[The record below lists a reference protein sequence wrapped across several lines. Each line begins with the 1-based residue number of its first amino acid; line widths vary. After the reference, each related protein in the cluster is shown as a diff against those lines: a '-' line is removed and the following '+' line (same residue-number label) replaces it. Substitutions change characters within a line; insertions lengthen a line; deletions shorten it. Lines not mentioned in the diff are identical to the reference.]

1 MSVFSSVL
9 GNKVGRSVFDL
20 SHVKRF
26 TCDMGQ
32 LIPVYFDECVP
43 GDTRKIGMQCVTR
56 FQPLVAPILDSVD
69 LTVHYF
75 FVPTR
80 LLMDK
85 EDDWNTFLTG
95 GLDGKDESV
104 SLPLWNFSFYNGTSS
119 SDPYPFSNGK
129 NFGKYS
135 LWDYFGL
142 PVKGSDFSFYSTVC
156 SANNVLG
163 FPQRAYNLV
172 FNEYY
177 RDENFVD
184 EVSLDNSTLLYRSW
198 KKDYFTSALPWQ
210 QRGVSPALPLS
221 GTLPINL
228 NGSLFRF
235 GDVDNPIKL
244 AGNKGDGEVLT
255 RIRNLQS
262 DGALADA
269 YLVSS
274 DSSGVDGDFNRHGYY
289 YALQGNLTSPNPFG
303 TVDLSNGTTFDVSA
317 LRQAFQIQRWLELN
331 ARCGVRYT
339 EFLRSHFGISPKD
352 EVLGRPQYIGGT
364 KSSIVISEVLQT
376 SMTVDSTELQKG
388 SPLGRLAG
396 HGLGASSDFIC
407 SYTAKEFGYIIGIAS
422 FMPKPSY
429 QQGVNRIFSRK
440 TKFDFYFPEFA
451 HLSEQAV
458 TNGEI
463 FATGT
468 DKDKEIFGYQGAY
481 NEMRYSPS
489 FNCADM
495 RDTFSY
501 WHLGRIFDNAPK
513 LNAGFLTTNPSYDG
527 GIRKDIFASQNEPG
541 LLVQF
546 ANIIKAVRPL
556 PVYGTPGFVD
566 HVGRM

>member
-43 GDTRKIGMQCVTR
+43 GDTRRIGMQCVTR
-56 FQPLVAPILDSVD
+56 FEPLVAPILDSVD

-95 GLDGKDESV
+95 GVDGKDESV
-104 SLPLWNFSFYNGTSS
+104 SLPQWGIDGFDGTF
-119 SDPYPFSNGK
+119 PPKPNPFSNGIS
-129 NFGKYS
+129 FGKYS
-135 LWDYFGL
+135 LYDYFGL
-142 PVKGSDFSFYSTVC
+142 PFIDNTQAGTHEVILRNKI
-156 SANNVLG
+156 LG
-163 FPQRAYNLV
+163 FAQRAYNLV
-172 FNEYY
+172 WNEFY
-177 RDENFVD
+177 RDENFCD
-184 EVSLDNSTLLYRSW
+184 EVSRSNSTILYRAW

-210 QRGVSPALPLS
+210 QRGIAPALPLS
-221 GTLPINL
+221 GTVPVTFSNSFISSPSVEGGGLNSALKMKKDAGGSGIN
-228 NGSLFRF
+228 
-235 GDVDNPIKL
+235 
-244 AGNKGDGEVLT
+244 
-255 RIRNLQS
+255 
-262 DGALADA
+262 
-269 YLVSS
+269 YLY
-274 DSSGVDGDFNRHGYY
+274 SSGNIMSNVDVEQIYGSIG
-289 YALQGNLTSPNPFG
+289 G
-303 TVDLSNGTTFDVSA
+303 TASADLSNAATFDVA
-317 LRQAFQIQRWLELN
+317 TLRQCVQIQRWLELN
-331 ARCGVRYT
+331 ARGGVRYT

-376 SMTVDSTELQKG
+376 SRTVDSTETEKG

-396 HGLGASSDFIC
+396 HGLGASSDYIC
-407 SYTAKEFGYIIGIAS
+407 TYTSKEFGYIIGLAS
-422 FMPKPSY
+422 WMPKPSY
-429 QQGVNRIFSRK
+429 QQGINRIFLRN

-458 TNGEI
+458 TRSEI
-463 FATGT
+463 FADGSV
-468 DKDKEIFGYQGAY
+468 KDNEIFGYQGAY
-481 NEMRYSPS
+481 NEMRYMPS

-495 RDTFSY
+495 RDTFRY
-501 WHLGRIFDNAPK
+501 WHLGRIFSSAPN
-513 LNAGFLTTNPSYDG
+513 LNAGFLTTNSAYDG
-527 GIRKDIFASQNEPG
+527 GIRKDIFASPKEPG

-546 ANIIKAVRPL
+546 ANIVKAVRPL

>member
-85 EDDWNTFLTG
+85 EEDWNTFLTG
-95 GLDGKDESV
+95 GKDGKDNSV
-104 SLPLWNFSFYNGTSS
+104 SLPHFDFNFFNGSATNPNS
-119 SDPYPFSNGK
+119 PFSNGI
-129 NFGKYS
+129 NHGKYS

-142 PVKGSDFSFYSTVC
+142 PVSDGATENRIRDV
-156 SANNVLG
+156 NHVLG

-172 FNEYY
+172 WNEFYK
-177 RDENFVD
+177 DQNLCD
-184 EVSLDNSTLLYRSW
+184 DVSLINSTVLYRAW

-210 QRGVSPALPLS
+210 QRGVAPALPITGVVPVDNLVGQTVTLGTSTFPFDFLIHGASTGDDFTELTIDSNSFVKGGS
-221 GTLPINL
+221 GSKGSIIDSARGKFAVSGATPSINL
-228 NGSLFRF
+228 
-235 GDVDNPIKL
+235 
-244 AGNKGDGEVLT
+244 GN
-255 RIRNLQS
+255 
-262 DGALADA
+262 A
-269 YLVSS
+269 
-274 DSSGVDGDFNRHGYY
+274 
-289 YALQGNLTSPNPFG
+289 
-303 TVDLSNGTTFDVSA
+303 TTFDVST

-331 ARCGVRYT
+331 ARGGVRYT
-339 EFLRSHFGISPKD
+339 EFLRSHFGIAPKD

-364 KSSIVISEVLQT
+364 KSSIVVSEVLQT
-376 SMTVDSTELQKG
+376 SRTEETTETQKG

-396 HGLGASSDFIC
+396 HGLGASSDYIC
-407 SYTAKEFGYIIGIAS
+407 TFTSKEFGYIIGIAS
-422 FMPKPSY
+422 WMPKPSY
-429 QQGVNRIFSRK
+429 QQGVNRIFTRK

-468 DKDKEIFGYQGAY
+468 SKDSEIFGYQGAY
-481 NEMRYSPS
+481 NEMRYTPS

-501 WHLGRIFDNAPK
+501 WHLGRIFDSAPK
-513 LNAGFLTTNPSYDG
+513 LNAGFLTTNPAFDG

-541 LLVQF
+541 LIVQF
-546 ANIIKAVRPL
+546 ANIVKAIRPL

>member
-85 EDDWNTFLTG
+85 EEDWNTFLTG
-95 GLDGKDESV
+95 GVDGKDESI
-104 SLPLWNFSFYNGTSS
+104 SLPLFQFAFPDNGTN
-119 SDPYPFSNGK
+119 DPHNPFSNGK
-129 NFGKYS
+129 RFGKYS

-142 PVKGSDFSFYSTVC
+142 PLGTSLDNEANIRTK
-156 SANNVLG
+156 NNVLA
-163 FPQRAYNLV
+163 FPQKAYNLV
-172 FNEYY
+172 WNEFY
-177 RDENFVD
+177 RDENLV
-184 EVSLDNSTLLYRSW
+184 EKSSLYNSTILYRAW

-210 QRGVSPALPLS
+210 QRGTAPALPLI
-221 GTLPINL
+221 GTVP
-228 NGSLFRF
+228 
-235 GDVDNPIKL
+235 VDNL
-244 AGNKGDGEVLT
+244 LGSTFSLGNSSSP
-255 RIRNLQS
+255 LQF
-262 DGALADA
+262 ALNNGKTSNVNVNNSPADA
-269 YLVSS
+269 DNNYLLFGTPRGQSGSVRLNNI
-274 DSSGVDGDFNRHGYY
+274 SGVLGSSASPSVN
-289 YALQGNLTSPNPFG
+289 LGNAG
-303 TVDLSNGTTFDVSA
+303 AFDVA
-317 LRQAFQIQRWLELN
+317 TIRQAFQIQRWLELN
-331 ARCGVRYT
+331 ARGGVRYT
-339 EFLRSHFGISPKD
+339 EFLRSHFGIAPKD

-364 KSSIVISEVLQT
+364 KSNIVISEVLQT
-376 SMTVDSTELQKG
+376 SRTVDSTQTEKG

-396 HGLGASSDFIC
+396 HGLGATSDYIC
-407 SYTAKEFGYIIGIAS
+407 TYTAKEFGYIIGIAS
-422 FMPKPSY
+422 WMPKPSY

-481 NEMRYSPS
+481 NEMRYTPS

-513 LNAGFLTTNPSYDG
+513 LNAGFLTTNSAYDG

-546 ANIIKAVRPL
+546 ANIVKAIRPL

>member
-85 EDDWNTFLTG
+85 EEDWNTFLTG
-95 GLDGKDESV
+95 GVDGKDNSV
-104 SLPLWNFSFYNGTSS
+104 SLPLFSLTSFDGTSGS
-119 SDPYPFSNGK
+119 TSNFPFSN
-129 NFGKYS
+129 NIRYGKYS

-142 PVKGSDFSFYSTVC
+142 PVPSNDSNGSKTV
-156 SANNVLG
+156 SIINSNHVLS
-163 FPQRAYNLV
+163 FPQRCYNLV
-172 FNEYY
+172 WNEFY
-177 RDENFVD
+177 RDSNLCD
-184 EVSLDNSTLLYRSW
+184 EVKNTNSTILYRAW

-210 QRGVSPALPLS
+210 QRGIAPALPIS

-228 NGSLFRF
+228 NGSVFTF

-244 AGNKGDGEVLT
+244 VARNPSGGSSLT
-255 RIRNLQS
+255 RIKNAGASPNNTLATS
-262 DGALADA
+262 DVVGING
-269 YLVSS
+269 SS
-274 DSSGVDGDFNRHGYY
+274 EMGVYFG
-289 YALQGNLTSPNPFG
+289 LQGKAISSNPSA
-303 TVDLSNGTTFDVSA
+303 TVDLSNGTTFDIA
-317 LRQAFQIQRWLELN
+317 TLRQAFQVQRWLELN
-331 ARCGVRYT
+331 ARGGVRYT

-376 SMTVDSTELQKG
+376 SRTVDSTQSEKG

-396 HGLGASSDFIC
+396 HGLGASSDYVC
-407 SYTAKEFGYIIGIAS
+407 TYTSKEFGYIIGIAS
-422 FMPKPSY
+422 WMPKPSY
-429 QQGVNRIFSRK
+429 QQGVNKIFSRK

-463 FATGT
+463 YATGT
-468 DKDKEIFGYQGAY
+468 AKDSEIFGYQGVY
-481 NEMRYSPS
+481 NEMRYTPS

-501 WHLGRIFDNAPK
+501 WHLGRIFNSAPK
-513 LNAGFLTTNPSYDG
+513 LNAGFLTTNSAFDG

-541 LLVQF
+541 LIVQF
-546 ANIIKAVRPL
+546 ANIVKAIRPL
-556 PVYGTPGFVD
+556 PVYGTPGFID

>member
-1 MSVFSSVL
+1 MSVFNSVL

-80 LLMDK
+80 LLMNK
-85 EDDWNTFLTG
+85 EEDWNTFLTG
-95 GLDGKDESV
+95 GVNGTDESV
-104 SLPLWNFSFYNGTSS
+104 TLPDFDFRAFDGSWDDNTHF
-119 SDPYPFSNGK
+119 PFSNGIRY
-129 NFGKYS
+129 GKYS

-142 PVKGSDFSFYSTVC
+142 PVPPNSQPSIYASIRDSNHINGFS
-156 SANNVLG
+156 
-163 FPQRAYNLV
+163 QRCYNLV
-172 FNEYY
+172 WNEFY
-177 RDENFVD
+177 RDQNLVD
-184 EVSLDNSTLLYRSW
+184 EVPLSNSTVLYRAW

-210 QRGVSPALPLS
+210 QRGVAPALPLS
-221 GTLPINL
+221 GTVPVTMTGLTF
-228 NGSLFRF
+228 S
-235 GDVDNPIKL
+235 DL
-244 AGNKGDGEVLT
+244 AFTPTSSYVP
-255 RIRNLQS
+255 
-262 DGALADA
+262 ADA
-269 YLVSS
+269 KPITLEMTGPSS
-274 DSSGVDGDFNRHGYY
+274 EMVTNVNGAGFVAKKAWSQSPSASVTMSSGSMNVVN
-289 YALQGNLTSPNPFG
+289 ATGNA
-303 TVDLSNGTTFDVSA
+303 DLSNAATFDVA
-317 LRQAFQIQRWLELN
+317 TLRQCVQIQRWLELN
-331 ARCGVRYT
+331 ARGGVRYT

-376 SMTVDSTELQKG
+376 SRTEDSTETQKG

-396 HGLGASSDFIC
+396 HGLGASSDYIC
-407 SYTAKEFGYIIGIAS
+407 TYTAKEFGYIIGIAS
-422 FMPKPSY
+422 WMPKPSY

-468 DKDKEIFGYQGAY
+468 SKDSEIFGYQGAY
-481 NEMRYSPS
+481 NEMRYTPS

-501 WHLGRIFDNAPK
+501 WHLGRIFQNAPQ
-513 LNAGFLTTNPSYDG
+513 LNAGFLTTNPAYDG
-527 GIRKDIFASQNEPG
+527 GIRKDIFASPKEPG

-546 ANIIKAVRPL
+546 ANIVKAVRPL

>member
-85 EDDWNTFLTG
+85 EEDWNTFLTG
-95 GLDGKDESV
+95 GKDGKDESV
-104 SLPLWNFSFYNGTSS
+104 SLPIWSFAYTNGSAS
-119 SDPYPFSNGK
+119 QNPGNPFSNAK
-129 NFGKYS
+129 NMGKYS

-142 PVKGSDFSFYSTVC
+142 PVDPTKDYNNFYGPIRLK
-156 SANNVLG
+156 NNVLS

-172 FNEYY
+172 FNEFY
-177 RDENFVD
+177 RDENLVD
-184 EVSLDNSTLLYRSW
+184 PVAINNGTVLYRAW

-210 QRGVSPALPLS
+210 QRGVAPALPLS
-221 GTLPINL
+221 GTVPVSLDTQFSLSDPSIHVGTANSLIYTNAGGALGYLDL
-228 NGSLFRF
+228 NSPNS
-235 GDVDNPIKL
+235 VDKIT
-244 AGNKGDGEVLT
+244 GY
-255 RIRNLQS
+255 I
-262 DGALADA
+262 DGA
-269 YLVSS
+269 VN
-274 DSSGVDGDFNRHGYY
+274 GV
-289 YALQGNLTSPNPFG
+289 A
-303 TVDLSNGTTFDVSA
+303 DLSNAATFNVA
-317 LRQAFQIQRWLELN
+317 TLRQCVQIQRWLELN
-331 ARCGVRYT
+331 ARGGVRYT
-339 EFLRSHFGISPKD
+339 EFLRSHFGIAPKD

-376 SMTVDSTELQKG
+376 SRTEETTQTQKG

-396 HGLGASSDFIC
+396 HGLGASSDYIC
-407 SYTAKEFGYIIGIAS
+407 TYTAKEFGYIIGIAS
-422 FMPKPSY
+422 WMPKPSY
-429 QQGVNRIFSRK
+429 QQGINRIFTRK

-463 FATGT
+463 YATGT
-468 DKDKEIFGYQGAY
+468 DSDKEIFGYQSAY
-481 NEMRYSPS
+481 NEMRYMPS

-501 WHLGRIFDNAPK
+501 WHLGRIFDSAPK
-513 LNAGFLTTNPSYDG
+513 LNAGFLTTNPEYSG
-527 GIRKDIFASQNEPG
+527 GIRKDIFASKNEPG

-546 ANIIKAVRPL
+546 ANIVKAIRPL

>member
-80 LLMDK
+80 LLMSK
-85 EDDWNTFLTG
+85 EEDWNTFLTG
-95 GLDGKDESV
+95 GKDGRDESI
-104 SLPLWNFSFYNGTSS
+104 SLPLFDFSNFSDGKYDQEVT
-119 SDPYPFSNGK
+119 PFSTGIRQ
-129 NFGKYS
+129 GKYS

-142 PVKGSDFSFYSTVC
+142 PVGNFGSGVSYDMVRSK
-156 SANNVLG
+156 NNVLG
-163 FPQRAYNLV
+163 FCQRAYNLV
-172 FNEYY
+172 WNEYY
-177 RDENFVD
+177 RDENVVD
-184 EVSLDNSTLLYRSW
+184 PAGLGNSTILYRAW

-210 QRGVSPALPLS
+210 QRGVAPALPLS
-221 GTLPINL
+221 GTVPVTFSGPFAL
-228 NGSLFRF
+228 NSLAIGTFEGSA
-235 GDVDNPIKL
+235 VNPVVGVESGGYKPVSFL
-244 AGNKGDGEVLT
+244 STVPFNAGTTLN
-255 RIRNLQS
+255 
-262 DGALADA
+262 
-269 YLVSS
+269 YLK
-274 DSSGVDGDFNRHGYY
+274 
-289 YALQGNLTSPNPFG
+289 GNLASTASA
-303 TVDLSNGTTFDVSA
+303 DLANAATFDVA
-317 LRQAFQIQRWLELN
+317 TLRQCVQIQRWLELN
-331 ARCGVRYT
+331 ARGGVRYT
-339 EFLRSHFGISPKD
+339 EFLRSHFGIAPKD
-352 EVLGRPQYIGGT
+352 EVLGRPEYIGGT

-376 SMTVDSTELQKG
+376 SRTEETTESQKG

-396 HGLGASSDFIC
+396 HGLGASSDYIC
-407 SYTAKEFGYIIGIAS
+407 TYTSKEFGYIIGIAS
-422 FMPKPSY
+422 WMPKPSY
-429 QQGVNRIFSRK
+429 QQGINRIFTRK

-458 TNGEI
+458 KNGEI
-463 FATGT
+463 YATGT
-468 DKDKEIFGYQGAY
+468 DRDSEIFGYQGAY
-481 NEMRYSPS
+481 NEMRYMPS

-501 WHLGRIFDNAPK
+501 WHLGRIFTSAPS
-513 LNAGFLTTNPSYDG
+513 LNAGFLTTNPKYSG

-546 ANIIKAVRPL
+546 ANIVKAIRPL

>member
-85 EDDWNTFLTG
+85 EEDWNTFLTG
-95 GLDGKDESV
+95 GKDGKDESV
-104 SLPLWNFSFYNGTSS
+104 SLPLFKFSFFNGQ
-119 SDPYPFSNGK
+119 SDSNPNNPFSNGVYL
-129 NFGKYS
+129 GKYS

-142 PVKGSDFSFYSTVC
+142 PYGSSVSDSVNIRDFNSV
-156 SANNVLG
+156 NG
-163 FPQRAYNLV
+163 FCQRAYNLV
-172 FNEYY
+172 WNEFY
-177 RDENFVD
+177 RDSNLCD
-184 EVSLDNSTLLYRSW
+184 EVSLTNSTILYRAW

-210 QRGVSPALPLS
+210 QRGTAPALPISGVVPVNFGNSFEINSPNLTIGGVSYPILSKLVSNRGVLSNNTSDNANDQKVGNVSKIS
-221 GTLPINL
+221 GTPSSASINL
-228 NGSLFRF
+228 NS
-235 GDVDNPIKL
+235 
-244 AGNKGDGEVLT
+244 A
-255 RIRNLQS
+255 S
-262 DGALADA
+262 
-269 YLVSS
+269 
-274 DSSGVDGDFNRHGYY
+274 
-289 YALQGNLTSPNPFG
+289 
-303 TVDLSNGTTFDVSA
+303 TFDVA
-317 LRQAFQIQRWLELN
+317 TLRQAFQVQRWLELN
-331 ARCGVRYT
+331 ARGGVRYT
-339 EFLRSHFGISPKD
+339 EFLRSHFGIAPKD

-376 SMTVDSTELQKG
+376 SRTEDSTETQKG

-396 HGLGASSDFIC
+396 HGLGASSDYIC
-407 SYTAKEFGYIIGIAS
+407 TFTSKEFGYIIGLAS
-422 FMPKPSY
+422 WMPKPSY

-463 FATGT
+463 FAIGT
-468 DKDKEIFGYQGAY
+468 DKDNEIFGYQGAY
-481 NEMRYSPS
+481 NEMRYTPS

-501 WHLGRIFDNAPK
+501 WHLGRIFSNAPK
-513 LNAGFLTTNPSYDG
+513 LNAGFLTTNPAYDG

-541 LLVQF
+541 LIVQF
-546 ANIIKAVRPL
+546 ANIVKAIRPL

>member
-85 EDDWNTFLTG
+85 EEDWNTFLTG
-95 GLDGKDESV
+95 GKDGKDESI
-104 SLPLWNFSFYNGTSS
+104 SLPLWKFSYFDGSTNNSS
-119 SDPYPFSNGK
+119 FPFSNSK
-129 NFGKYS
+129 NIGKYS

-142 PVKGSDFSFYSTVC
+142 PLPTGVSLQ
-156 SANNVLG
+156 NVRDSNHVLA
-163 FPQRAYNLV
+163 FPQRCYNLV
-172 FNEYY
+172 WNEFY
-177 RDENFVD
+177 RDLNLCD
-184 EVSLDNSTLLYRSW
+184 EVSLNNSTVLYRAW

-210 QRGVSPALPLS
+210 QRGIAPALPIS
-221 GTLPINL
+221 GVVP
-228 NGSLFRF
+228 
-235 GDVDNPIKL
+235 VDNLVGKSVQLNSFDFLIHGGSTGDTYTDVSIDSNSFIKG
-244 AGNKGDGEVLT
+244 ATGSKGSIV
-255 RIRNLQS
+255 
-262 DGALADA
+262 
-269 YLVSS
+269 
-274 DSSGVDGDFNRHGYY
+274 DSAR
-289 YALQGNLTSPNPFG
+289 G
-303 TVDLSNGTTFDVSA
+303 TFSVNGGTPSVNLSNASTFDVA
-317 LRQAFQIQRWLELN
+317 TLRQTFQIQRWLELN
-331 ARCGVRYT
+331 ARGGVRYT
-339 EFLRSHFGISPKD
+339 EFLRSHFGIAPKD

-364 KSSIVISEVLQT
+364 KSSIVVSEVLQT
-376 SMTVDSTELQKG
+376 SRTEETTETQKG

-396 HGLGASSDFIC
+396 HGLGATSDYIC
-407 SYTAKEFGYIIGIAS
+407 TFTSKEFGYIIGIAS
-422 FMPKPSY
+422 WMPKPSY
-429 QQGVNRIFSRK
+429 QQGINRIFSRK

-468 DKDKEIFGYQGAY
+468 SKDSEIFGYQGAY
-481 NEMRYSPS
+481 NEMRFTPS

-501 WHLGRIFDNAPK
+501 WHLGRIFNSAPN

-541 LLVQF
+541 LIVQF
-546 ANIIKAVRPL
+546 ANLVKAIRPL

>member
-80 LLMDK
+80 LLMNK
-85 EDDWNTFLTG
+85 EEDWNTFLTG
-95 GLDGKDESV
+95 GKDGKDGSV
-104 SLPLWNFSFYNGTSS
+104 SIPTFYFGYPNGGSS
-119 SDPYPFSNGK
+119 PDSNPFSNGVPW
-129 NFGKYS
+129 GKYS

-142 PVKGSDFSFYSTVC
+142 PCDGNTYSYYNNINSFNHVM
-156 SANNVLG
+156 A

-172 FNEYY
+172 FNEFY
-177 RDENFVD
+177 RDPNLVD
-184 EVSLDNSTLLYRSW
+184 EVSKNNSTLLYRAW

-210 QRGVSPALPLS
+210 QRGVAPALPLS
-221 GTLPINL
+221 GTIPISFPVDTVLSL
-228 NGSLFRF
+228 N
-235 GDVDNPIKL
+235 NPKFVT
-244 AGNKGDGEVLT
+244 GNGT
-255 RIRNLQS
+255 TYLQFN
-262 DGALADA
+262 GTNGVVGTA
-269 YLVSS
+269 
-274 DSSGVDGDFNRHGYY
+274 SGVTGQPLHVDGYVTGLNSATG
-289 YALQGNLTSPNPFG
+289 
-303 TVDLSNGTTFDVSA
+303 DLSNAATFDVA
-317 LRQAFQIQRWLELN
+317 TLRQCVQIQRWLELN
-331 ARCGVRYT
+331 ARGGVRYT

-352 EVLGRPQYIGGT
+352 EVLGRPEYIGGT

-376 SMTVDSTELQKG
+376 SRTVDSTDTEKG

-396 HGLGASSDFIC
+396 HGLGASSDYIC
-407 SYTAKEFGYIIGIAS
+407 TYTAKEFGYIIGIAS
-422 FMPKPSY
+422 WMPKPSY
-429 QQGVNRIFSRK
+429 QQGINRIFTRK

-468 DKDKEIFGYQGAY
+468 AKDSEIFGYQGAY
-481 NEMRYSPS
+481 NEMRYTPS
-489 FNCADM
+489 INCADM

-501 WHLGRIFDNAPK
+501 WHLGRIFENAPK
-513 LNAGFLTTNPSYDG
+513 LNAGFLTTNSRFDG

-546 ANIIKAVRPL
+546 ANIIKAIRPL

>member
-80 LLMDK
+80 LLLDK

-95 GLDGKDESV
+95 GKDGRDNSV
-104 SLPLWNFSFYNGTSS
+104 SLPLFRFTFANGN
-119 SDPYPFSNGK
+119 SDSNPNNPFSNGIK
-129 NFGKYS
+129 FGKYS

-142 PVKGSDFSFYSTVC
+142 PFGKSYQDCLNIRDLNY
-156 SANNVLG
+156 VLA

-172 FNEYY
+172 WNEFY
-177 RDENFVD
+177 RDENLCD
-184 EVSLDNSTLLYRSW
+184 EVSSDNSTILYRAW

-210 QRGVSPALPLS
+210 QRGIAPALPLS
-221 GTLPINL
+221 GTLP
-228 NGSLFRF
+228 
-235 GDVDNPIKL
+235 VDNLLGSQVVIGNASNPFVLGGSSTDTTIKNSEDISNGFGL
-244 AGNKGDGEVLT
+244 QTTDARLINPYYSIKGLFSSSSTPSV
-255 RIRNLQS
+255 NLS
-262 DGALADA
+262 DG
-269 YLVSS
+269 S
-274 DSSGVDGDFNRHGYY
+274 
-289 YALQGNLTSPNPFG
+289 
-303 TVDLSNGTTFDVSA
+303 TFDVA
-317 LRQAFQIQRWLELN
+317 TLRQCIQIQRWLELN
-331 ARCGVRYT
+331 ARGGVRYT
-339 EFLRSHFGISPKD
+339 EFLRTHFGIAPKD

-364 KSSIVISEVLQT
+364 KSNIVISEVLQT
-376 SMTVDSTELQKG
+376 SRTVDSSQTDKG

-396 HGLGASSDFIC
+396 HGLGASSDYIC
-407 SYTAKEFGYIIGIAS
+407 TFTSKEFGYIIGIAS
-422 FMPKPSY
+422 WMPKPSY

-468 DKDKEIFGYQGAY
+468 SRDSEIFGYQGAY
-481 NEMRYSPS
+481 NEMRYMPS

-501 WHLGRIFDNAPK
+501 WHLGRIFDSPPN
-513 LNAGFLTTNPSYDG
+513 LNAGFLTTNSKFSG

-546 ANIIKAVRPL
+546 ANIVKAIRPL

>member
-85 EDDWNTFLTG
+85 EEDWNTFLTG
-95 GLDGKDESV
+95 GVDGKDTSV
-104 SLPLWNFSFYNGTSS
+104 TLPRFQFKNVDGTWSNTLT
-119 SDPYPFSNGK
+119 PFSNGVRD
-129 NFGKYS
+129 GKYS

-142 PVKGSDFSFYSTVC
+142 PLLSDGTSGDIAVTDH
-156 SANNVLG
+156 VLG

-172 FNEYY
+172 WNEYY
-177 RDENFVD
+177 RDPNLVD
-184 EVSLDNSTLLYRSW
+184 EVAIDNSTLLYRSW

-210 QRGVSPALPLS
+210 QRGVAPALPLS
-221 GTLPINL
+221 GTVPVSFGNNLVSIYNTGDNAINGFVGAESTPGTFHVGSGGNITL
-228 NGSLFRF
+228 NAGASGPLTGINGYFSANGS
-235 GDVDNPIKL
+235 I
-244 AGNKGDGEVLT
+244 
-255 RIRNLQS
+255 
-262 DGALADA
+262 
-269 YLVSS
+269 
-274 DSSGVDGDFNRHGYY
+274 
-289 YALQGNLTSPNPFG
+289 
-303 TVDLSNGTTFDVSA
+303 DLSNAATFDVA
-317 LRQAFQIQRWLELN
+317 TLRQCVQIQRWLELN
-331 ARCGVRYT
+331 ARGGVRYT
-339 EFLRSHFGISPKD
+339 EFLRSHFGIAPKD
-352 EVLGRPQYIGGT
+352 EVLGRPEYIGGT

-376 SMTVDSTELQKG
+376 SRTVDSSETEKG

-396 HGLGASSDFIC
+396 HGLGASSDYIC
-407 SYTAKEFGYIIGIAS
+407 TYTSKEFGYIIGIAS
-422 FMPKPSY
+422 WMPKPSY

-468 DKDKEIFGYQGAY
+468 STDNEIFGYQGAY
-481 NEMRYSPS
+481 NEMRYTPS

-495 RDTFSY
+495 RDTFRY
-501 WHLGRIFDNAPK
+501 WHLGRIFQNAPK
-513 LNAGFLTTNPSYDG
+513 LNAGFLTTNPAFDG
-527 GIRKDIFASQNEPG
+527 GIRKDIFASKNEPG

>member
-85 EDDWNTFLTG
+85 EEDWNTFLTG
-95 GLDGKDESV
+95 GKNGTDDSI
-104 SLPLWNFSFYNGTSS
+104 SLPLWYFAYFDGTGNLK
-119 SDPYPFSNGK
+119 PFPFSNSKGH
-129 NFGKYS
+129 GKYS

-142 PVKGSDFSFYSTVC
+142 PTNSNPDVESSIATV
-156 SANNVLG
+156 NHVLA
-163 FPQRAYNLV
+163 FPQRCYNLV
-172 FNEYY
+172 WNEFY
-177 RDENFVD
+177 RDENLCD
-184 EVSLDNSTLLYRSW
+184 EVSKNNSTILYRAW

-210 QRGVSPALPLS
+210 QRGVAPALPLS
-221 GTLPINL
+221 GTVPVFLNSNFSLSDPSIHVGSNDSLIYTNNQGILGYTDLPTSNSVDKITGYIEGGIN
-228 NGSLFRF
+228 
-235 GDVDNPIKL
+235 
-244 AGNKGDGEVLT
+244 GE
-255 RIRNLQS
+255 
-262 DGALADA
+262 A
-269 YLVSS
+269 
-274 DSSGVDGDFNRHGYY
+274 
-289 YALQGNLTSPNPFG
+289 
-303 TVDLSNGTTFDVSA
+303 DLSNAATFNVA
-317 LRQAFQIQRWLELN
+317 TLRQCVQIQRWLELN
-331 ARCGVRYT
+331 SRGGVRYT

-364 KSSIVISEVLQT
+364 KSNIVISEVLQT
-376 SMTVDSTELQKG
+376 SRTVDSTQSDKG

-396 HGLGASSDFIC
+396 HGLGASSDYIC
-407 SYTAKEFGYIIGIAS
+407 TFTSKEFGYIIGIAS
-422 FMPKPSY
+422 WMPKPSY

-463 FATGT
+463 YATGT
-468 DKDKEIFGYQGAY
+468 SRDSEIFGYQGAY
-481 NEMRYSPS
+481 NEMRYTPS

-501 WHLGRIFDNAPK
+501 WHLGRIFGNAPN
-513 LNAGFLTTNPSYDG
+513 LNAGFLTTNPSFDG

-546 ANIIKAVRPL
+546 ANIVKAIRPL

>member
-85 EDDWNTFLTG
+85 EEDWNTFLTG
-95 GLDGKDESV
+95 GVDGKDESI
-104 SLPLWNFSFYNGTSS
+104 SLPLWEFKYADGSVDNPTH
-119 SDPYPFSNGK
+119 PFSNGHL
-129 NFGKYS
+129 FDKYS

-142 PVKGSDFSFYSTVC
+142 PLTVQYI
-156 SANNVLG
+156 SQIRDADKVLA
-163 FPQRAYNLV
+163 FPERAYNLV
-172 FNEYY
+172 FNEFY
-177 RDENFVD
+177 RDENLVD
-184 EVSLDNSTLLYRSW
+184 EVSKDNGTILYRAW

-210 QRGVSPALPLS
+210 QRGIAPALPLS
-221 GTLPINL
+221 GQVPVTMSGLSFSDLAFTPTSSYVPEDAKPITLQLVRPSSNTLTNINGVEF
-228 NGSLFRF
+228 NAKKAWSQT
-235 GDVDNPIKL
+235 P
-244 AGNKGDGEVLT
+244 
-255 RIRNLQS
+255 
-262 DGALADA
+262 
-269 YLVSS
+269 
-274 DSSGVDGDFNRHGYY
+274 SSGTVTMSAGSMNVTNATGTAD
-289 YALQGNLTSPNPFG
+289 LTNAA
-303 TVDLSNGTTFDVSA
+303 TFDVA
-317 LRQAFQIQRWLELN
+317 TLRQCVQIQRWLELN
-331 ARCGVRYT
+331 ARGGVRYT

-376 SMTVDSTELQKG
+376 SRSVDSTETEKG

-396 HGLGASSDFIC
+396 HGLGASSDYIC
-407 SYTAKEFGYIIGIAS
+407 TYTAKEFGYIIGIAS
-422 FMPKPSY
+422 WMPKPSY
-429 QQGVNRIFSRK
+429 QQGVNRIFTRK
-440 TKFDFYFPEFA
+440 SKFDFYFPEFA

-468 DKDKEIFGYQGAY
+468 SKDLEIFGYQGAY
-481 NEMRYSPS
+481 NEMRYTPS

-501 WHLGRIFDNAPK
+501 WHLGRIFQNAPK
-513 LNAGFLTTNPSYDG
+513 LNAGFLTTNPAFDG

>member
-9 GNKVGRSVFDL
+9 GNRVGRSVFDL

-85 EDDWNTFLTG
+85 EEDWNTFLTG
-95 GLDGKDESV
+95 GKDGKDNSV
-104 SLPLWNFSFYNGTSS
+104 SLPLFSFSY
-119 SDPYPFSNGK
+119 SDGSGSNPNNPFSNGK
-129 NFGKYS
+129 THGKYS

-142 PVKGSDFSFYSTVC
+142 PVGESTFEQNVC
-156 SANNVLG
+156 DSNHVLS

-172 FNEYY
+172 WNEFYM
-177 RDENFVD
+177 DENLCSP
-184 EVSLDNSTLLYRSW
+184 VSLNNSTILYRAW

-210 QRGVSPALPLS
+210 QRGTAPALPLS
-221 GTLPINL
+221 GTVPVN
-228 NGSLFRF
+228 F
-235 GDVDNPIKL
+235 VNPVSMTSFKL
-244 AGNKGDGEVLT
+244 GP
-255 RIRNLQS
+255 R
-262 DGALADA
+262 ADA
-269 YLVSS
+269 VSAIVAGKV
-274 DSSGVDGDFNRHGYY
+274 DSLGDYQNIGYGSY
-289 YALQGNLTSPNPFG
+289 GSSPTYTVGSELPFASANIG
-303 TVDLSNGTTFDVSA
+303 ATATADLSNAATFDVA
-317 LRQAFQIQRWLELN
+317 TLRQCVQIQRWLELN
-331 ARCGVRYT
+331 ARGGVRYT

-376 SMTVDSTELQKG
+376 SRTEDATQTDKG

-396 HGLGASSDFIC
+396 HGLGASSDYIC
-407 SYTAKEFGYIIGIAS
+407 TYTAKEFGYIIGLAS
-422 FMPKPSY
+422 WMPKPSY
-429 QQGVNRIFSRK
+429 QQGVNRIFTRK

-458 TNGEI
+458 TNGEV

-468 DKDKEIFGYQGAY
+468 AKDSEIFGYQGAY
-481 NEMRYSPS
+481 NEMRYTPS

-501 WHLGRIFDNAPK
+501 WHLGRIFQNAPK
-513 LNAGFLTTNPSYDG
+513 LNAGFLTTNSAYDG

-546 ANIIKAVRPL
+546 ANIVKSIRPL

>member
-85 EDDWNTFLTG
+85 EEDWNTFLTG
-95 GLDGKDESV
+95 GKDGKDNSV
-104 SLPLWNFSFYNGTSS
+104 SLPLWQFYY
-119 SDPYPFSNGK
+119 SDGKTVDPKNPFSNGVIS
-129 NFGKYS
+129 NKYS
-135 LWDYFGL
+135 LWDYFGFPL
-142 PVKGSDFSFYSTVC
+142 VNPTKVRNF
-156 SANNVLG
+156 NHVLG
-163 FPQRAYNLV
+163 FPQRSYNLV
-172 FNEYY
+172 WNEFY
-177 RDENFVD
+177 RDENLCD
-184 EVSLDNSTLLYRSW
+184 EVSLNNSTILYRAW

-210 QRGVSPALPLS
+210 QRGIAPALPLS
-221 GTLPINL
+221 GTLP
-228 NGSLFRF
+228 
-235 GDVDNPIKL
+235 VDNL
-244 AGNKGDGEVLT
+244 VGSYYSFGANESSLGVDFVT
-255 RIRNLQS
+255 S
-262 DGALADA
+262 DGFSRVMKSDPSGSTSL
-269 YLVSS
+269 YSSPSS
-274 DSSGVDGDFNRHGYY
+274 DVNVMQVKGVFSPYSSS
-289 YALQGNLTSPNPFG
+289 SPAPS
-303 TVDLSNGTTFDVSA
+303 VDLSNGSTFDIA
-317 LRQAFQIQRWLELN
+317 TLRQCIQIQRWLELN
-331 ARCGVRYT
+331 ARGGVRYT
-339 EFLRSHFGISPKD
+339 EFLRTHFGIAPKD

-364 KSSIVISEVLQT
+364 KSNIVISEVLQT
-376 SMTVDSTELQKG
+376 SRTVDSTGTDKG

-396 HGLGASSDFIC
+396 HGLGASSDYIC
-407 SYTAKEFGYIIGIAS
+407 TFTSKEFGYIIGIAS
-422 FMPKPSY
+422 WMPKPSY
-429 QQGVNRIFSRK
+429 QQGVNRIFTRK

-468 DKDKEIFGYQGAY
+468 SRDSEIFGYQGAY
-481 NEMRYSPS
+481 NEMRYMPS
-489 FNCADM
+489 FNCSDM

-501 WHLGRIFDNAPK
+501 WHLGRIFESPPN
-513 LNAGFLTTNPSYDG
+513 LNAGFLTTNPAYDG

-546 ANIIKAVRPL
+546 ANIVKAIRPL

>member
-75 FVPTR
+75 FIPTR

-85 EDDWNTFLTG
+85 EEDWNTFLTG
-95 GLDGKDESV
+95 GKDGKDNSV
-104 SLPLWNFSFYNGTSS
+104 TLPLWNFAYFDGSGN
-119 SDPYPFSNGK
+119 DPHNPFSNGITSR
-129 NFGKYS
+129 KYS

-142 PVKGSDFSFYSTVC
+142 PLSSPTEVRSSC
-156 SANNVLG
+156 HVLS
-163 FPQRAYNLV
+163 FPQRCYNLV
-172 FNEYY
+172 WNEFY
-177 RDENFVD
+177 RDINLCD
-184 EVSLDNSTLLYRSW
+184 EASPLNSTILYRAW

-210 QRGVSPALPLS
+210 QRGTAPALPIS
-221 GTLPINL
+221 GVIPVDNL
-228 NGSLFRF
+228 VGKSVQLDSFDFLIHGGSTGDTYTDVSIDSNSFIKGASGSKGSL
-235 GDVDNPIKL
+235 VDSARGTFSVNGGTPSVNL
-244 AGNKGDGEVLT
+244 GNA
-255 RIRNLQS
+255 S
-262 DGALADA
+262 
-269 YLVSS
+269 
-274 DSSGVDGDFNRHGYY
+274 
-289 YALQGNLTSPNPFG
+289 
-303 TVDLSNGTTFDVSA
+303 TFDVST
-317 LRQAFQIQRWLELN
+317 LRQTFQIQRWLELN
-331 ARCGVRYT
+331 ARGGVRYT
-339 EFLRSHFGISPKD
+339 EFLRSHFGIAPKD

-376 SMTVDSTELQKG
+376 SRTEETTQAQKG

-396 HGLGASSDFIC
+396 HGLGASSDYIC
-407 SYTAKEFGYIIGIAS
+407 TFTSKEFGYIIGIAS
-422 FMPKPSY
+422 WMPKPSY

-463 FATGT
+463 YATGT
-468 DKDKEIFGYQGAY
+468 DSDKEIFGYQGAY
-481 NEMRYSPS
+481 NEMRYTPS
-489 FNCADM
+489 INCADM

-501 WHLGRIFDNAPK
+501 WHLGRIFGSAPK
-513 LNAGFLTTNPSYDG
+513 LNAGFLTTNSAYDG

-541 LLVQF
+541 LIVQF
-546 ANIIKAVRPL
+546 ANIVKAIRPL
-556 PVYGTPGFVD
+556 PVYGTPGFID